1 MDLKFQV
8 RNQKLEK
15 LTDEF
20 IVNEAHNYHTI
31 FIDFVTPDWNNR
43 AIFVIL
49 KDKEGNAYRC
59 HYTDNGIKLAHA
71 IVKDNFS
78 ISCYGMANDESRITT
93 NELSI
98 WLNEAGYTEDIIEIP
113 PEEMDI
119 IADIYLQLDTK
130 SDKGHDHTVSDI
142 TDFPNLSEVALSGR
156 YDDLSNKPYIPVKTS
171 DLTND
176 GDGSN
181 AFVKNNDSRL
191 SDTRN
196 PKPHT
201 HSKTDITDF
210 PSKMP
215 PTSHTHTKSEI
226 VDLVLS
232 TVAVTGNYGDLKNK
246 PSIPTKISDLTN
258 DSNFVQKSSTRGFIK
273 NDGSIAQ
280 TISVSEVIDEHSEH
294 LENIGISFSN
304 AEQYQVNRAIDYTCY
319 NFNNRLD
326 DIDEIL
332 DEKADITYVD
342 NLIGEIS
349 EYVNR

>member
-226 VDLVLS
+226 TNFPVLA
-232 TVAVTGNYGDLKNK
+232 TVATSGKYNDLKNK
-246 PSIPTKISDLTN
+246 PDIPSKISDLINDSDFIEKNNTAGLIKNDGTIDTTHYISQHQDISGKINYTDIVDNLTTN
-258 DSNFVQKSSTRGFIK
+258 DSNKPLSAKQGKV
-273 NDGSIAQ
+273 
-280 TISVSEVIDEHSEH
+280 
-294 LENIGISFSN
+294 LSN
-304 AEQYQVNRAIDYTCY
+304 M
-319 NFNNRLD
+319 
-326 DIDEIL
+326 
-332 DEKADITYVD
+332 
-342 NLIGEIS
+342 IGEIS